1 MHRGFSSLIA
11 LLGLL
16 ALFLLASG
24 GYSYLTTHSAL
35 PSALLS
41 TNDTASS
48 TVKTQS
54 AEGTIVLEKKGTLL
68 LLYKGIQLSPI
79 ETTKSVAEGLCGLV
93 FGFTCVWDGKNISEK
108 PYYVNGTSAMQ
119 PLITV
124 SEPYPKTVVQYGPSM
139 LIKFSDPG
147 PAGPHRVYLVH
158 RNLLGEIDA
167 VHEAHIVSE
176 TGTNPT
182 TLVWN
187 GNESIVDEHGA
198 SQVRKL
204 EKGHYEL
211 VVANTDTGVEGGVP
225 SWIHLIDSAAD
236 TDKVTGSFIKPYAA
250 NTPLVNSYWD
260 GRGVFF
266 DGKENVD
273 TVGLT
278 FKRSEIA
285 VFRGTDMPAE
295 NQLNTLVFYRRP
307 DNAVIVTTN
316 VEIFTF
322 ADKTLTLAELLAEIA
337 SGK

>member
-35 PSALLS
+35 PSIPSLVD
-41 TNDTASS
+41 DTASS
-48 TVKTQS
+48 TAETQS
-54 AEGTIVLEKKGTLL
+54 TGETTLSEKKGTLL

-79 ETTKSVAEGLCGLV
+79 QTTKPVAEGLCGLV
-93 FGFTCVWDGKNISEK
+93 LSFTCVWEGKNIVEK
-108 PYYVNGTSAMQ
+108 PYYVNGTSETQ

-139 LIKFSDPG
+139 LIRFSDPG

-176 TGTNPT
+176 SGMNPT

-187 GNESIVDEHGA
+187 GNETIVDEHGA
-198 SQVRKL
+198 LQVRKL
-204 EKGHYEL
+204 KKGHYEL

-225 SWIHLIDSAAD
+225 SWIHLIDSASD

-266 DGKENVD
+266 DGKENED

-278 FKRSEIA
+278 FKRDEIA
-285 VFRGTDMPAE
+285 VFRGTDMPSE
-295 NQLNTLVFYRRP
+295 NQFNTLVFYRRP
-307 DNAVIVTTN
+307 DNSVIVTTN

-322 ADKTLTLAELLAEIA
+322 ADQTLTLAELLAQIA